1 MSVQVDIFQ
10 PDNMS
15 NYSTDPTE
23 PEKFESHHL
32 QQSPTSS
39 DNSQTE
45 LSILNKD
52 AEKRLLR
59 KLDLHIIPILWLIF
73 MLAFLDRTNVCISP
87 YLCNFGCTDS
97 EHRLAM
103 PRSRA

>member
-10 PDNMS
+10 PENM
-15 NYSTDPTE
+15 NKYSTDPSE
-23 PEKFESHHL
+23 PEKFEPHYL
-32 QQSPTSS
+32 QQSPTLS

-45 LSILNKD
+45 VSVLDKD
-52 AEKRLLR
+52 VEKRLLR

-73 MLAFLDRTNVCISP
+73 MLAFLDRTNVCGFP
-87 YLCNFGCTDS
+87 YLCHSGCTDS
-97 EHRLAM
+97 ASRLAM